1 MSEKEIETDAS
12 PRKGG
17 RLTLI
22 LGVVLAL
29 LAGGGAFY
37 GVRFDPLGLFP
48 QEVAEDGAEVETP
61 APAAALPQMQFVA
74 LDPMLV
80 SLGPVATRQVR
91 HLRFAATLEVVP
103 QHAAEVEQLRPRLA
117 DVLTTYLRAVD
128 IADLEDP
135 AALVR
140 LRAQM
145 LRRMQVVSGEGRVR
159 DILITE
165 FVLS

>member
-1 MSEKEIETDAS
+1 MSETQTETKDA
-12 PRKGG
+12 PKKGG
-17 RLTLI
+17 KIMLI
-22 LGVVLAL
+22 LGVLLAL
-29 LAGGGAFY
+29 VAGGGAFY
-37 GVRFDPLGLFP
+37 VVRFDPLQLLA
-48 QEVAEDGAEVETP
+48 QEMAEGEMEMAAPEPVTP
-61 APAAALPQMQFVA
+61 LPEMQFVA

-91 HLRFAATLEVVP
+91 HLRFAATLEVHP
-103 QHAAEVEQLRPRLA
+103 QYAEEVEQLRPRLA

-128 IADLEDP
+128 TADLEDP

-145 LRRMQVVSGEGRVR
+145 LRRMQVVSGQGRVR